1 MRLLVVVVDR
11 ERVGDVTALLDGVG
25 VTGYSLL
32 PTVLGRGETGAHLGS
47 RAFPGENAMVLAL
60 VALAEAAGL
69 TEGLRELKTG
79 FLSGQGLMAFAL
91 DAVPLV

>member
-1 MRLLVVVVDR
+1 MKLVVVVVDR
-11 ERVGDVTALLDGVG
+11 ERTGEITALFDGGG

-32 PTVLGRGETGAHLGS
+32 PDVLGRGETGAHLGT

-60 VALAEAAGL
+60 VPAEQAAGL
-69 TEGLRELKTG
+69 TEQIRELKRSFRAT
-79 FLSGQGLMAFAL
+79 QGLMAFTL

>member
-1 MRLLVVVVDR
+1 MKLLVTVVDH
-11 ERVGDVTALLDGVG
+11 ERVSDVTTLLDGSG

-32 PTVLGRGETGAHLGS
+32 PDVLGRGTTGAHLGT

-60 VALAEAAGL
+60 VSPEQAEGL
-69 TEGLRELKTG
+69 TAGLRELKHG
-79 FLSGQGLMAFAL
+79 FLAGQGLMAFAL

>member
-1 MRLLVVVVDR
+1 MKLLVVVLDR
-11 ERVGDVTALLDGVG
+11 DRVGDVTALLDGAG
-25 VTGYSLL
+25 VTGDSLV
-32 PTVLGRGETGAHLGS
+32 PSVLGRGDTGAHLGT

-60 VALAEAAGL
+60 VGPAQAGSVSEA
-69 TEGLRELKTG
+69 LREMKHR

>member
-11 ERVGDVTALLDGVG
+11 ERAGDVTALLDGVG

-60 VALAEAAGL
+60 VAPAEAAGL
-69 TEGLRELKTG
+69 TEGLRELKPR

>member
-1 MRLLVVVVDR
+1 MRLVVVVVDR
-11 ERVGDVTALLDGVG
+11 ERAGEVTSLFDAGG

-32 PTVLGRGETGAHLGS
+32 PDVLGRGESGGHFGT

-60 VALAEAAGL
+60 VPHAQATGL
-69 TEGLRELKTG
+69 TDALRDLKRK
-79 FLSGQGLMAFAL
+79 FLSSQGLMAFAL

>member
-1 MRLLVVVVDR
+1 MKLLVVVLDR
-11 ERVGDVTALLDGVG
+11 DRVGDVTALLDGAG

-32 PTVLGRGETGAHLGS
+32 PTVLGRGETGAHLGT

-60 VALAEAAGL
+60 VDPAQAGSV
-69 TEGLRELKTG
+69 TGALREMRHG

-91 DAVPLV
+91 DAIPLV